1 MLSSYFQLKAQYP
14 LDPTCLKLGTG
25 LNAFLNQELTK
36 QMTHLTQ
43 GNLWYSQKL
52 LTQIVGL

>member
-25 LNAFLNQELTK
+25 LNAFLNQEVTM

-52 LTQIVGL
+52 TQIVGL